1 MAHYISYSFFKNGLY
16 SYILKRELRIGHKE
30 ELLYG
35 WEYCKNIEFQADNTA
50 VKNEKY
56 LDPKKWHKQDTTW
69 ALSLFGTAIGAGVLF
84 LPINAGSGG
93 LLSLLLIT
101 LLAYPVMYYSHRAL
115 AKMIYASNSADEG
128 ITGTIREYFGNKAS
142 IIFNIVYFVSIYTI
156 VLMYSVAL
164 TNTASSFIVHQLH
177 MSEPPRSI
185 LSLVLVLGLIA
196 ILNFGQ
202 DITVKIMS
210 MLVYPFIAS
219 LLFIAISLIP
229 QWNTSMLS
237 FSAVST
243 ASTGTGYL
251 GTIWMILPIIVFSFN
266 HSPMI
271 SSFVMKQR
279 ATYGIDATDA
289 KCAQIQKVCYIM
301 TFVVVMF
308 FVWSSTLSL
317 TPNDLK
323 VAKEQNLS
331 ILSYLA
337 NELNSPVITIAAPI
351 IAFVAITKSFLGHY
365 IGAYE
370 VMRDMI
376 IKSSKKRGKDIGE
389 KTVKTMILTFV
400 VLTCWYVAYT
410 NPSILGIID
419 ALSGPLVAA
428 ILCILPMYAI
438 HKVSVLAKY
447 KGRLSNVFVII
458 IGILTVL
465 ASIKSL
471 F

>member
-1 MAHYISYSFFKNGLY
+1 MNGNTA
-16 SYILKRELRIGHKE
+16 KKV
-30 ELLYG
+30 
-35 WEYCKNIEFQADNTA
+35 EFQPENTA
-50 VKNEKY
+50 VKNGKY
-56 LDPKKWHKQDTTW
+56 PDPKKWHKQDTTW

-101 LLAYPVMYYSHRAL
+101 ILAFPVMYFSHRAL
-115 AKMIYASNSADEG
+115 AKMINASNAGNDG
-128 ITGTIREYFGNKAS
+128 IIGTIREYFGNKAS
-142 IIFNIVYFVSIYTI
+142 IIFNIVYFCSIYTI

-177 MSEPPRSI
+177 MAEPPRAI

-210 MLVYPFIAS
+210 MLVYPFIVS

-237 FSAVST
+237 FSSVST
-243 ASTGTGYL
+243 ASTGSGYF
-251 GTIWMILPIIVFSFN
+251 GTILMILPIIVFSFN
-266 HSPMI
+266 HSPII
-271 SSFVMKQR
+271 SSFVTKQR
-279 ATYGIDATDA
+279 ATYGTLASDA

-301 TFVVVMF
+301 TFAVVMF
-308 FVWSSTLSL
+308 FVWSSVLSL
-317 TPNDLK
+317 TPNDLTM
-323 VAKEQNLS
+323 AKEQNLS

-337 NELNSPVITIAAPI
+337 NRLNSPLITIAAPI
-351 IAFVAITKSFLGHY
+351 IAFMAITKSFLGHY

-370 VMRDMI
+370 VMRDVI
-376 IKSSKKRGKDIGE
+376 IKFSKTRGKNVEE
-389 KTVKTMILTFV
+389 KTVKTMILAFV
-400 VLTCWYVAYT
+400 VLSCWYVAYA

-419 ALSGPLVAA
+419 SLSGPLVAA
-428 ILCILPMYAI
+428 ILCLLPMYAI
-438 HKVSVLAKY
+438 RKVPVLAKY
-447 KGRLSNVFVII
+447 KGKVSNVFVIV

>member
-1 MAHYISYSFFKNGLY
+1 MHGNTAKKI
-16 SYILKRELRIGHKE
+16 EL
-30 ELLYG
+30 
-35 WEYCKNIEFQADNTA
+35 QAENTA
-50 VKNEKY
+50 VINEKY

-101 LLAYPVMYYSHRAL
+101 ILAFPVMYYSHRAL
-115 AKMIYASNSADEG
+115 AKMIYASNSAEEG
-128 ITGTIREYFGNKAS
+128 ITGTIREYFGKKAS
-142 IIFNIVYFVSIYTI
+142 VIFNIVYFFSIYTI

-164 TNTASSFIVHQLH
+164 TNTASSFIVNQLH
-177 MSEPPRSI
+177 MKEPPRAI

-237 FSAVST
+237 FSSV
-243 ASTGTGYL
+243 STGTGYF
-251 GTIWMILPIIVFSFN
+251 GVIWMILPIIVFSFN
-266 HSPMI
+266 HSPII

-279 ATYGIDATDA
+279 ATYGIEATDA
-289 KCAQIQKVCYIM
+289 KSAQIQKVCYIM
-301 TFVVVMF
+301 TFSVVMF
-308 FVWSSTLSL
+308 FVWSSVLSL
-317 TPNDLK
+317 TPNDL
-323 VAKEQNLS
+323 VMAKEQNLS

-337 NELNSPVITIAAPI
+337 NELNSPIITIAAPI

-365 IGAYE
+365 VGAYE

-376 IKSSKKRGKDIGE
+376 IEYSKARGKDVKE
-389 KTVKTMILTFV
+389 KTVKTMILVFV
-400 VLTCWYVAYT
+400 VLTCWYVAYA
-410 NPSILGIID
+410 NPSILGLID
-419 ALSGPLVAA
+419 TLSGPLVAA
-428 ILCILPMYAI
+428 ILCVLPMYTI
-438 HKVSVLAKY
+438 RKVPVLAKY
-447 KGRLSNVFVII
+447 RGKMSNVFVIVV
-458 IGILTVL
+458 GVLTVL
-465 ASIKSL
+465 ASIKA
-471 F
+471 FF

>member
-1 MAHYISYSFFKNGLY
+1 
-16 SYILKRELRIGHKE
+16 
-30 ELLYG
+30 
-35 WEYCKNIEFQADNTA
+35 
-50 VKNEKY
+50 
-56 LDPKKWHKQDTTW
+56 
-69 ALSLFGTAIGAGVLF
+69 
-84 LPINAGSGG
+84 
-93 LLSLLLIT
+93 
-101 LLAYPVMYYSHRAL
+101 
-115 AKMIYASNSADEG
+115 
-128 ITGTIREYFGNKAS
+128 
-142 IIFNIVYFVSIYTI
+142 
-156 VLMYSVAL
+156 MYSVAL

-376 IKSSKKRGKDIGE
+376 IKSSKNVGKI
-389 KTVKTMILTFV
+389 
-400 VLTCWYVAYT
+400 
-410 NPSILGIID
+410 
-419 ALSGPLVAA
+419 
-428 ILCILPMYAI
+428 
-438 HKVSVLAKY
+438 
-447 KGRLSNVFVII
+447 
-458 IGILTVL
+458 
-465 ASIKSL
+465 
-471 F
+471 

>member
-1 MAHYISYSFFKNGLY
+1 MNGNTA
-16 SYILKRELRIGHKE
+16 KK
-30 ELLYG
+30 
-35 WEYCKNIEFQADNTA
+35 IEFQAEDTA
-50 VKNEKY
+50 VENEKY
-56 LDPKKWHKQDTTW
+56 PEPKKWHKQDTTW

-101 LLAYPVMYYSHRAL
+101 ILAFPVMYFSHRAL
-115 AKMIYASNSADEG
+115 AKMINASNSGNDG

-142 IIFNIVYFVSIYTI
+142 IIFNIVYFCSIYTI

-177 MSEPPRSI
+177 MAEPPRAI

-210 MLVYPFIAS
+210 MLVYPFIVS

-237 FSAVST
+237 FSSVST
-243 ASTGTGYL
+243 ASTGSGYF
-251 GTIWMILPIIVFSFN
+251 GTILMILPIIVFSFN
-266 HSPMI
+266 HSPII
-271 SSFVMKQR
+271 SSFVTKQR
-279 ATYGIDATDA
+279 ATYGTLASDA

-301 TFVVVMF
+301 TFAVVMF
-308 FVWSSTLSL
+308 FVWSSVMSL
-317 TPNDLK
+317 TPNDLIM
-323 VAKEQNLS
+323 AKQQNLS

-337 NELNSPVITIAAPI
+337 NRLNSPLITIAAPI
-351 IAFVAITKSFLGHY
+351 IAFMAITKSFLGHY

-370 VMRDMI
+370 VMRDVI
-376 IKSSKKRGKDIGE
+376 IKFNKTRGKNVEE
-389 KTVKTMILTFV
+389 KTVKTMILAFV
-400 VLTCWYVAYT
+400 VLSCWYVAYA

-419 ALSGPLVAA
+419 SLSGPLVAA
-428 ILCILPMYAI
+428 ILCLLPMYAI
-438 HKVSVLAKY
+438 RKVPVLAKY
-447 KGRLSNVFVII
+447 RGKISNVFVIV
-458 IGILTVL
+458 IGVLTVL
-465 ASIKSL
+465 ASIMSL

>member
-1 MAHYISYSFFKNGLY
+1 MNG
-16 SYILKRELRIGHKE
+16 
-30 ELLYG
+30 
-35 WEYCKNIEFQADNTA
+35 NTA
-50 VKNEKY
+50 KKIEVQAENNALKNEQY
-56 LDPKKWHKQDTTW
+56 ADPKKWHKQDTTW

-142 IIFNIVYFVSIYTI
+142 IIFNIVYFGSIYTI

-164 TNTASSFIVHQLH
+164 TNTASSFIVHQLN
-177 MSEPPRSI
+177 MPEPPRAI

-202 DITVKIMS
+202 DITVKVMS

-229 QWNTSMLS
+229 QWNTSMLN
-237 FSAVST
+237 FSSVST
-243 ASTGTGYL
+243 ASTGTGYF
-251 GTIWMILPIIVFSFN
+251 GTILMILPIIVFSFN

-271 SSFVMKQR
+271 SSFVVKQR

-301 TFVVVMF
+301 TFAVVMF
-308 FVWSSTLSL
+308 FVW
-317 TPNDLK
+317 
-323 VAKEQNLS
+323 
-331 ILSYLA
+331 SYLA

-365 IGAYE
+365 IGAFE

-376 IKSSKKRGKDIGE
+376 IKFGKSRGKDIEE
-389 KTVKTMILTFV
+389 KTIKTIILTFV
-400 VLTCWYVAYT
+400 VLSCWFVAYT
-410 NPSILGIID
+410 NPSILGLID
-419 ALSGPLVAA
+419 SLSGPLVAA
-428 ILCILPMYAI
+428 ILCLLPMYAI
-438 HKVSVLAKY
+438 QKVPVLAKY
-447 KGRLSNVFVII
+447 KGKMSNVFVII
-458 IGILTVL
+458 VGVLTVL

>member
-1 MAHYISYSFFKNGLY
+1 MNGNTA
-16 SYILKRELRIGHKE
+16 KK
-30 ELLYG
+30 
-35 WEYCKNIEFQADNTA
+35 IEFQAENNA
-50 VKNEKY
+50 VKNENY

-101 LLAYPVMYYSHRAL
+101 ILAFPVMYYSHRAL
-115 AKMIYASNSADEG
+115 AKMIYASNSADQG

-142 IIFNIVYFVSIYTI
+142 IIFNIVYFGSIYTI

-177 MSEPPRSI
+177 MPEPPRAI

-237 FSAVST
+237 FSSVST
-243 ASTGTGYL
+243 ASTGTGYF
-251 GTIWMILPIIVFSFN
+251 GTILMILPIIVFSFN

-271 SSFVMKQR
+271 SSFVVKQR
-279 ATYGIDATDA
+279 ATYGIEATDA

-317 TPNDLK
+317 TPEDLK
-323 VAKEQNLS
+323 MAKEQNLS

-370 VMRDMI
+370 VMRDVI
-376 IKSSKKRGKDIGE
+376 IKFGKTRGKAIEE
-389 KTVKTMILTFV
+389 KTVKTMILSFV
-400 VLTCWYVAYT
+400 VLTCWYVAYA

-419 ALSGPLVAA
+419 SLSGPLVAA
-428 ILCILPMYAI
+428 ILCLLPMYAI
-438 HKVSVLAKY
+438 RKVPVLAKY
-447 KGRLSNVFVII
+447 RGKMSNVFVII
-458 IGILTVL
+458 VGVLTVL

>member
-1 MAHYISYSFFKNGLY
+1 
-16 SYILKRELRIGHKE
+16 
-30 ELLYG
+30 
-35 WEYCKNIEFQADNTA
+35 
-50 VKNEKY
+50 
-56 LDPKKWHKQDTTW
+56 
-69 ALSLFGTAIGAGVLF
+69 
-84 LPINAGSGG
+84 
-93 LLSLLLIT
+93 
-101 LLAYPVMYYSHRAL
+101 MYYSHRAL

-237 FSAVST
+237 FSSVST

-301 TFVVVMF
+301 TFAVVMF

-376 IKSSKKRGKDIGE
+376 IKSSKNVGKI
-389 KTVKTMILTFV
+389 
-400 VLTCWYVAYT
+400 
-410 NPSILGIID
+410 
-419 ALSGPLVAA
+419 
-428 ILCILPMYAI
+428 
-438 HKVSVLAKY
+438 
-447 KGRLSNVFVII
+447 
-458 IGILTVL
+458 
-465 ASIKSL
+465 
-471 F
+471 

>member
-1 MAHYISYSFFKNGLY
+1 MNGNTAKKL
-16 SYILKRELRIGHKE
+16 
-30 ELLYG
+30 
-35 WEYCKNIEFQADNTA
+35 EFQAENTA
-50 VKNEKY
+50 VRNENY
-56 LDPKKWHKQDTTW
+56 LDPTKWHKQDTTW

-101 LLAYPVMYYSHRAL
+101 ILAFPIMYYSHRAL
-115 AKMIYASNSADEG
+115 AKMIYASNSAEEG

-142 IIFNIVYFVSIYTI
+142 IIFNIIYFGSIYTI

-164 TNTASSFIVHQLH
+164 TNTASSFMVHQLH
-177 MSEPPRSI
+177 MQEPPRAI

-196 ILNFGQ
+196 ILNLGQ
-202 DITVKIMS
+202 DITVKVMS

-229 QWNTSMLS
+229 QWNTSMIS
-237 FSAVST
+237 FSSIST
-243 ASTGTGYL
+243 VSTGTGYFGIL
-251 GTIWMILPIIVFSFN
+251 WMILPVIVFSFN

-279 ATYGIDATDA
+279 ATYGIEATDA

-301 TFVVVMF
+301 TFAVIMF
-308 FVWSSTLSL
+308 FVWSSVLSL
-317 TPNDLK
+317 TPNDLIM
-323 VAKEQNLS
+323 AKEQNLS

-337 NELNSPVITIAAPI
+337 NKLNSPLIAIAAPI

-365 IGAYE
+365 VGAYE

-376 IKSSKKRGKDIGE
+376 IKSSKARGKDVKE
-389 KTVKTMILTFV
+389 KTVKTIILVFV
-400 VLTCWYVAYT
+400 VLTCWYVAYA
-410 NPSILGIID
+410 NPSIIGLID
-419 ALSGPLVAA
+419 TLSGPLVAA
-428 ILCILPMYAI
+428 ILCLLPMYAI
-438 HKVSVLAKY
+438 YKVPVLAKY
-447 KGRLSNVFVII
+447 RGKISNIFVII
-458 IGILTVL
+458 IGVLTVL

-471 F
+471 L

>member
-1 MAHYISYSFFKNGLY
+1 MNGNAAKKVEFQPENTEVKNG
-16 SYILKRELRIGHKE
+16 
-30 ELLYG
+30 
-35 WEYCKNIEFQADNTA
+35 
-50 VKNEKY
+50 KY
-56 LDPKKWHKQDTTW
+56 PDPKKWHKQDTTW

-101 LLAYPVMYYSHRAL
+101 ILAFPVMYFSHRAL
-115 AKMIYASNSADEG
+115 AKMINASNAGNDG

-142 IIFNIVYFVSIYTI
+142 IIFNIVYFCSIYTI

-164 TNTASSFIVHQLH
+164 TNTANSFIVHQLH
-177 MSEPPRSI
+177 MAEPPRAI

-237 FSAVST
+237 ISSVST
-243 ASTGTGYL
+243 ASTGSGYFGAIL
-251 GTIWMILPIIVFSFN
+251 MILPIIVFSFN
-266 HSPMI
+266 HSPII
-271 SSFVMKQR
+271 SSFVTKQR
-279 ATYGIDATDA
+279 ATYGTLASDA

-301 TFVVVMF
+301 TFTVVMF
-308 FVWSSTLSL
+308 FVWSSVLSL
-317 TPNDLK
+317 TPNDLIM
-323 VAKEQNLS
+323 AKEQNLS

-337 NELNSPVITIAAPI
+337 NRLNSPLITIAAPI
-351 IAFVAITKSFLGHY
+351 IAFMAITKSFLGHY
-365 IGAYE
+365 VGAYE

-376 IKSSKKRGKDIGE
+376 IKSSKTRGKNVEE
-389 KTVKTMILTFV
+389 KTVKTMILAFV
-400 VLTCWYVAYT
+400 VLSCWYVAYA

-419 ALSGPLVAA
+419 SLSGPLVAA
-428 ILCILPMYAI
+428 ILCLLPMYAI
-438 HKVSVLAKY
+438 RKVPVLAKY
-447 KGRLSNVFVII
+447 RGKISNVFVIV
-458 IGILTVL
+458 IGLLTVL
-465 ASIKSL
+465 ASIMSL

>member
-1 MAHYISYSFFKNGLY
+1 MNGNTA
-16 SYILKRELRIGHKE
+16 
-30 ELLYG
+30 
-35 WEYCKNIEFQADNTA
+35 KNIEFQADNTA

-56 LDPKKWHKQDTTW
+56 PDPKKWHKQDTTW

-101 LLAYPVMYYSHRAL
+101 ILAYPVMYYSHRAL

-177 MSEPPRSI
+177 MQEPPRAI

-210 MLVYPFIAS
+210 MLVYPFIVS

-237 FSAVST
+237 VST
-243 ASTGTGYL
+243 VSTGTGYF

-301 TFVVVMF
+301 TFAVVMF

-317 TPNDLK
+317 TPDDLK

-376 IKSSKKRGKDIGE
+376 IKSGKKRGKDIGE

-428 ILCILPMYAI
+428 ILCLLPMYAI
-438 HKVSVLAKY
+438 RKVPVLAKY
-447 KGRLSNVFVII
+447 RGKMSNVFVIV